1 MAGTGSPGA
10 ACRLRAVG
18 ASGSL
23 LLLLLLLLS
32 QGQSGPDWR
41 VVLFDFQTVSPSVGL
56 NEVSVLSRNEMEIVP
71 DAARSGPRGGL

>member
-18 ASGSL
+18 ASGS